1 MDCYGHC
8 RSLQLDE
15 ASACSIDQTCHECME
30 CGGVLLVQPEH
41 LLLFQLMVLDQ
52 SIVGKTAVAEILS
65 CTQAFFD
72 ISSRDIGDG
81 SDENFNV
88 KFELIYTIGSQRS
101 AEAGP
106 GHWIHIDTLLVYVRG
121 LAEQVMERLP
131 LSMMRQDAHPGVFPY
146 LRILR
151 VDARRL
157 LEELIAK
164 KVYETGFRV
173 FPIDRQLPHVRNAV
187 YIYMTKWYLTEHEAA
202 LVESSDS
209 DSFLTESV
217 KPTLHSLRGL
227 IAGGVLVFGLLRKR
241 WCANYGLDPQR
252 TPATRLAVP

>member
-1 MDCYGHC
+1 
-8 RSLQLDE
+8 
-15 ASACSIDQTCHECME
+15 ME

-52 SIVGKTAVAEILS
+52 SIVGKTAVGKTAVAKILS

-88 KFELIYTIGSQRS
+88 KFELIYTMGSQRS

-106 GHWIHIDTLLVYVRG
+106 GHWIHIDTLLIYVRSF
-121 LAEQVMERLP
+121 AEQVMERLP
-131 LSMMRQDAHPGVFPY
+131 LSMMRPDAHPGVFPY

-164 KVYETGFRV
+164 KVYETGFRG

-187 YIYMTKWYLTEHEAA
+187 YTYMTKWNLTKHEAA
-202 LVESSDS
+202 LVESSDF

-217 KPTLHSLRGL
+217 KPPRYRALELTAPTAH
-227 IAGGVLVFGLLRKR
+227 KCT
-241 WCANYGLDPQR
+241 CAKLSS
-252 TPATRLAVP
+252 AA